1 MEKAS
6 NDKGTDRKNEI
17 VDETTSTKMID
28 PDVSK
33 TTIQTIPE
41 NSKTDPR
48 ERDSL
53 RNFGAS
59 LLKRYNYHKDVKK
72 AVESGNMEEY
82 CKKLT
87 KRLEKVATTKGLQVV
102 ERCKEFNEQTLKF
115 LLEEKKRKE
124 HGGNEDDTT
133 FISKFHSL
141 PDPVK
146 RLVKEA
152 RSVGDIEQLYQCVKT
167 VIDEDLTAFEEKTK
181 EEAQS
186 IADQVL
192 QAAKF
197 MTYVKRQEDESQS
210 ASSMMEEATK
220 STDKDGRDDPGNTES
235 HEKSEKAPTTE
246 QEGEC
251 VIPTPPPPPPVKS
264 PPLDRKDEM
273 NNHFLKC
280 RKQQVELVKK
290 ELNFSIARLTS
301 EVITSYE
308 QATALRK
315 CGSSLLHKSILDF
328 LQNQETKKTFF
339 IKEILTCLHKILD
352 VLTPEPE
359 TDDTNAE
366 LLDLNETVKLLYLL
380 QKSKTY
386 HVDGVAVTRATY
398 DKIGVL
404 YYALL
409 IVGLLV
415 VALAL
420 CFNGEW
426 LSLSVFA
433 VVVLVFIV
441 KAWQAVISIKKKRV
455 EVFGRVKSREKID

>member
-1 MEKAS
+1 MEAAS
-6 NDKGTDRKNEI
+6 NDKGTDSGNEI
-17 VDETTSTKMID
+17 PDQTTSTEMTN

-33 TTIQTIPE
+33 TRIKTIPE

-82 CKKLT
+82 CKKLA
-87 KRLEKVATTKGLQVV
+87 KRLQKGATTKGLQVV
-102 ERCKEFNEQTLKF
+102 KRCNEFNELTLKF

-124 HGGNEDDTT
+124 QGRNEDDPT
-133 FISKFHSL
+133 FISKLHSL

-152 RSVGDIEQLYQCVKT
+152 RSLGDIEQLYQCVKT

-197 MTYVKRQEDESQS
+197 MSYVKRQENESQS
-210 ASSMMEEATK
+210 ANLMMEEAAQ
-220 STDKDGRDDPGNTES
+220 STHKDGGDDLEDTES
-235 HEKSEKAPTTE
+235 HEKNENAQITE
-246 QEGEC
+246 QEGEH

-280 RKQQVELVKK
+280 RKQQVELAKK

-308 QATALRK
+308 QATSLRK
-315 CGSSLLHKSILDF
+315 RGSSLLHKSILDF

-339 IKEILTCLHKILD
+339 IKEILTRVHRILE
-352 VLTPEPE
+352 VLTPETE
-359 TDDTNAE
+359 NDDNAE

-386 HVDGVAVTRATY
+386 HVDGVAVTRATF

-404 YYALL
+404 YYTLL

-426 LSLSVFA
+426 LSLIVFA
-433 VVVLVFIV
+433 VVVFVFIV
-441 KAWQAVISIKKKRV
+441 KAWQAVISVKKKRV
-455 EVFGRVKSREKID
+455 EVFGRVKSRKKID